1 MNKKSL
7 TPDST
12 LRMGARR
19 GRPRKFTAPSRAVTL
34 TLPEPVLAALSA
46 IDQDLSRAV
55 VRVTQPELA
64 KQTHPPAELATFG
77 GRAVIVVNPS
87 RTLERRTGILLVP
100 LSDGRALISFD
111 ESMTIAR
118 LELQIRDVLDERG
131 LPEADGRIFRGIET
145 ILRTARRSGKVT
157 LHERHIIVLESSG
170 PRRRM
175 RPAISSRR
183 G

>member
-1 MNKKSL
+1 MNNKSSVADRIRPL
-7 TPDST
+7 A
-12 LRMGARR
+12 ARR

-46 IDQDLSRAV
+46 VDQDLSRAV
-55 VRVTQPELA
+55 VRITQPELA
-64 KQTHPPAELATFG
+64 KHEHPPAELATFG

-111 ESMTIAR
+111 EPMTIAR
-118 LELQIRDVLDERG
+118 LELQIRDLLDERG
-131 LPEADGRIFRGIET
+131 LPEADGRIFRGIEN
-145 ILRTARRSGKVT
+145 ILRTARRSGEVT
-157 LHERHIIVLESSG
+157 LQERRIIVLESSG

-175 RPAISSRR
+175 RPAVPKRR
-183 G
+183 R